1 MIRHL
6 ISMILACWAVLG
18 FIYVTEGIWEN
29 IDWLSVVILYSSI
42 IPISVWVTML
52 VIREVLSKGGDNRFK

>member
-1 MIRHL
+1 MIRHF

-18 FIYVTEGIWEN
+18 FMHVTEGIWEN

-42 IPISVWVTML
+42 IPICIWTTWVVVT
-52 VIREVLSKGGDNRFK
+52 KGGNNRFK